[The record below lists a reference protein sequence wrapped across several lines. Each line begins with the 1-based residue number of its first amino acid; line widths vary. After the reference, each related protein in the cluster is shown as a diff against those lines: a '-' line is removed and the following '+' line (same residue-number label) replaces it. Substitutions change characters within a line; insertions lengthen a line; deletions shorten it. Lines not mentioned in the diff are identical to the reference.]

1 MDSKTA
7 KRLVIEARAVLT
19 QWSENYFRMRK
30 RLEDT
35 NDQRWEFDRKPLF
48 GKTDYMSEICAN
60 ILEILEALDHFKVF
74 LGPELKAVTGDAEG
88 IDEVTIHHNT
98 PYHKDILLL
107 TQLSILTPCE
117 SSLIITYATNTPLIN
132 PSFIN
137 QSSTFP
143 LKGLET
149 RGRIDHSFETTVRRQ
164 NFRS

>member
-88 IDEVTIHHNT
+88 IDEVINT
-98 PYHKDILLL
+98 PFQRTLL
-107 TQLSILTPCE
+107 THPIISTSYRHTLLFSLLTLP
-117 SSLIITYATNTPLIN
+117 INTRN
-132 PSFIN
+132 
-137 QSSTFP
+137 
-143 LKGLET
+143 
-149 RGRIDHSFETTVRRQ
+149 
-164 NFRS
+164 

>member
-88 IDEVTIHHNT
+88 IDEVSTHHTLFQRQTHPVINT
-98 PYHKDILLL
+98 TEY
-107 TQLSILTPCE
+107 
-117 SSLIITYATNTPLIN
+117 
-132 PSFIN
+132 
-137 QSSTFP
+137 
-143 LKGLET
+143 
-149 RGRIDHSFETTVRRQ
+149 
-164 NFRS
+164 